1 MLEKAQSSPGFLRML
16 FLIFPLTQLEVCYFI
31 LQILL
36 LCSHWQI
43 LYYFFAVEFKG
54 RTIELDGTKTKL
66 QMWDTNGRKSFQR
79 VSRHYYPDAHGFF
92 IVYDVTNKQSFDS
105 IKYWM
110 REIRDHASRDFEMMI
125 LGNKCDMNDKREVM
139 GYFLLTHNSL
149 TPA

>member
-1 MLEKAQSSPGFLRML
+1 MLEKAPSSPGFLMMFYDIPTDTIGGVL
-16 FLIFPLTQLEVCYFI
+16 LHITDLSCVFI
-31 LQILL
+31 ERFYITF
-36 LCSHWQI
+36 S
-43 LYYFFAVEFKG
+43 AVEFKG

-110 REIRDHASRDFEMMI
+110 REIRDHASRDLDMMI